1 MTLVKRRESM
11 FPSTW
16 SDLFNDDFFRGQN
29 LVKSNFTVPSV
40 NIKETSESYS
50 LELAVP
56 GKKKEDFNIQLDH
69 DLLTISSE
77 DKSESTEENKEENYT
92 RREYK
97 YSSFSRSFTLPDAA
111 DGEKIV
117 ANYKDGVLNVVI
129 SKKEEAKIKPTRT
142 IEIS

>member
-16 SDLFNDDFFRGQN
+16 NDLFNDDFFGSQN

-40 NIKETSESYS
+40 NIKETPESYS

-56 GKKKEDFNIQLDH
+56 GKKKEDFNIKLDH

>member
-1 MTLVKRRESM
+1 M

-16 SDLFNDDFFRGQN
+16 NDLFNDDFFGSQN
-29 LVKSNFTVPSV
+29 LVKSNFTIPSV
-40 NIKETSESYS
+40 NIKETPESYS

-77 DKSESTEENKEENYT
+77 DKSESTEENKKENYT

-97 YSSFSRSFTLPDAA
+97 YSSFSRSFTLPEAA